1 MHNQA
6 HPHAAGSGESPSL
19 DRNLSFSIG
28 LNALIVIVEVAGGLL
43 SGSLALLS
51 DALHNLSD
59 VAALVL
65 ALASA
70 QTRSPSQF
78 TKAHKFQQR

>member
-28 LNALIVIVEVAGGLL
+28 LNALYRDCRSGGGLL

-59 VAALVL
+59 VATL
-65 ALASA
+65 ALALA
-70 QTRSPSQF
+70 ARKLGRFPNSPKH
-78 TKAHKFQQR
+78 T